1 MNDER
6 LPSREGGARPR
17 VRGGRSAARR
27 IPAAVVF
34 LAGIIAAIARTAVA
48 VVADSQQLS
57 PLGRRLSAVA
67 AFVLELEGDPARALT
82 TVAIVATVSC
92 AIAAWR
98 RSAAAGAFVFATMMM
113 AIDEGFVPAR
123 EFAARN

>member
-17 VRGGRSAARR
+17 VRDGRRVARR
-27 IPAAVVF
+27 IAGAIVF
-34 LAGIIAAIARTAVA
+34 LAGIVVAITRTAVA
-48 VVADSQQLS
+48 VVADPQQLS

-67 AFVLELEGDPARALT
+67 ALVFELAGEPANALT
-82 TVAIVATVSC
+82 AVAIVATVSG
-92 AIAAWR
+92 AIAVWR

-113 AIDEGFVPAR
+113 AIDQGFVPAL

>member
-1 MNDER
+1 MNDGR

-17 VRGGRSAARR
+17 VRDGRRR
-27 IPAAVVF
+27 IPGAIAL

-48 VVADSQQLS
+48 VVADPQQLS

-67 AFVLELEGDPARALT
+67 AFVFELAGDPAHALT
-82 TVAIVATVSC
+82 AIAIVATVSG
-92 AIAAWR
+92 AVAVWR
-98 RSAAAGAFVFATMMM
+98 RSAAAGAFVFAAMML
-113 AIDEGFVPAR
+113 AIDQGLVPAL